1 MESEPKIGLMGNE
14 INPFIVIAMFVAI
27 VAFGIM
33 NTIEPQIDRQYDF
46 FELMFPL
53 SEFAAGGFAL
63 VVAKRYWGSEVFGRA
78 YLSLGIGC
86 ICAGIGTSLFGV
98 FEVIYGIDNPF
109 PNWNDIFTGA
119 YFLFLL
125 YHLTRNIRY
134 FKRKFSR
141 KDKLLIIMLP
151 LVTTSILLCVTFF
164 SFEIPGSVA
173 DLLTKQIKVDDTT
186 FKLVPVNSTSGNYQ
200 HITVSDVTYE
210 LVPANLTTTRYEQIP
225 RTDSPVNFVPIT
237 FSNSIVSPR
246 IFEEDPTFLL
256 GIGLQTYYYLMTTLN
271 LSFAIMGSYI
281 FRRSMLGNAWGML
294 LFGIGLTAVGDLIYY
309 FNAVYTY
316 DRTYPDI
323 VFWTFGYM
331 IICYSLYLHRKT
343 V

>member
-1 MESEPKIGLMGNE
+1 MTSEFKTGALGNE

-33 NTIEPQIDRQYDF
+33 NLFEPQIDRQYDF

-63 VVAKRYWGSEVFGRA
+63 VIAKRYWGSEVFGRA
-78 YLSLGIGC
+78 YLSLGLGC

-119 YFLFLL
+119 YFLFLF
-125 YHLTRNIRY
+125 YHLTSNVRY

-151 LVTTSILLCVTFF
+151 LTTTSILLCVTIF
-164 SFEIPGSVA
+164 SFEIPGSVP
-173 DLLTKQIKVDDTT
+173 DLLSKQIKVDDTT
-186 FKLVPVNSTSGNYQ
+186 FKLVPVNSPSGHYQ

-210 LVPANLTTTRYEQIP
+210 LIPANLTTTRYEQMP
-225 RTDSPVNFVPIT
+225 LSDSPVNFVPIT
-237 FSNSIVSPR
+237 VSNIVLSPG
-246 IFEEDPTFLL
+246 IIEEDPTFWL
-256 GIGLQTYYYLMTTLN
+256 GIGLQTYYYSMTTLN

-309 FNAVYTY
+309 FNAVSTY

-331 IICYSLYLHRKT
+331 IISYALYLHRKT